1 MNTNSNNL
9 RNSSRNSSNI
19 DNKFSEN
26 IDMLFIC
33 FSLLNIFTIIYIILI
48 YFLQANTK
56 DKEATNNPYYV
67 GFYKGYQTFFYL
79 AIINQVINM
88 CLVIAII
95 FMIVSYDMSISNS
108 YIKIAY
114 MIISF
119 INLILFVLF
128 TFGFEVNP
136 PKKKSK

>member
-1 MNTNSNNL
+1 MEQDT
-9 RNSSRNSSNI
+9 
-19 DNKFSEN
+19 
-26 IDMLFIC
+26 
-33 FSLLNIFTIIYIILI
+33 
-48 YFLQANTK
+48 
-56 DKEATNNPYYV
+56 
-67 GFYKGYQTFFYL
+67 
-79 AIINQVINM
+79 IINQVINM